1 MRLIT
6 KEQLMNITLR
16 RASLDVVKALLFA
29 VALLYLADYF
39 GWSLFTEAGGV
50 PSSDR
55 ARL

>member
-1 MRLIT
+1 MKI
-6 KEQLMNITLR
+6 NLR
-16 RASLDVVKALLFA
+16 RVSLDVVKALLFA

-50 PSSDR
+50 PSSAV